1 MLNHYFLIYSCVF
14 IVVIKVISSFVNFDI
29 DSYEHRAGVRAKLAS
44 DDNWISQYF
53 GKILPWF
60 QKQDNMTL
68 KTLPNFDDVIYP
80 KSQGMLQ
87 QCICKQLIVN
97 NIKVKM

>member
-1 MLNHYFLIYSCVF
+1 MIL
-14 IVVIKVISSFVNFDI
+14 SFVNINI

-44 DDNWISQYF
+44 DDDWISQYF

-68 KTLPNFDDVIYP
+68 KSLPNFDDVVYP

-87 QCICKQLIVN
+87 QYICKQLPVNKIV
-97 NIKVKM
+97 K